1 MGQLQGVATQG
12 IPASTIIPKL
22 LIKAV
27 CKSSTKK
34 DACVKTFTLRNVD
47 IDQVT
52 TRDELKHVILTQ
64 LTDDIIIRG
73 DFDVGY
79 YQASTIVSIRS
90 PQDVREIWS
99 DVKRGVK
106 HVLWC
111 DGLKE
116 RNTVLSKTR
125 KRSKKKDSESD
136 SDEDVVETV
145 TNKKKKQTRKDEK
158 LEEIVTDLK
167 EMHGQQYTPMQYRI
181 WGEMIVGGLYSSKNE
196 CPSTSMFSRA
206 GGKEPPKKKSDVA
219 EALGEVAKHV
229 SAAFSG
235 AIPSTRSSS
244 GNKASPAKSIDN
256 RSKCY
261 KQLGELNALRSAG
274 VLTEE
279 EYQSE
284 KEAIMA
290 TLKKL

>member
-1 MGQLQGVATQG
+1 MLRGLLSETTPRCRHSRYTATM
-12 IPASTIIPKL
+12 IIPKL
-22 LIKAV
+22 LIMVV

-47 IDQVT
+47 IDQVST
-52 TRDELKHVILTQ
+52 CDQLKHVILTQ

-90 PQDVREIWS
+90 PQDVREIWN

-116 RNTVLSKTR
+116 SNTVPSKTR
-125 KRSKKKDSESD
+125 KRSKKKKDSESD

-145 TNKKKKQTRKDEK
+145 TNKKKKQSCKDEK
-158 LEEIVTDLK
+158 LEEVVTDLK
-167 EMHGQQYTPMQYRI
+167 ELHGQQYIPMQYRI

-196 CPSTSMFSRA
+196 CPSTSMFQEQV
-206 GGKEPPKKKSDVA
+206 GKS
-219 EALGEVAKHV
+219 H
-229 SAAFSG
+229 
-235 AIPSTRSSS
+235 R
-244 GNKASPAKSIDN
+244 
-256 RSKCY
+256 
-261 KQLGELNALRSAG
+261 
-274 VLTEE
+274 
-279 EYQSE
+279 
-284 KEAIMA
+284 KESQM
-290 TLKKL
+290 LQKL